1 MNVKNKNKNKT
12 KDCNY
17 AFAPLRAD
25 RGLGSIVI
33 CRPSVIPEGRG
44 SARLALRVSQL
55 EADPYPGGQDLH
67 ILHRSCWPDEFDLVV
82 LRPLTLRDGP

>member
-1 MNVKNKNKNKT
+1 MQTEVS
-12 KDCNY
+12 
-17 AFAPLRAD
+17 AVLSFAAGRL
-25 RGLGSIVI
+25 S
-33 CRPSVIPEGRG
+33 PEGRG

-82 LRPLTLRDGP
+82 LRPLTPRDGP